1 MYEFFRNRPQKVL
14 FRNVNLS
21 NLKNILEKK
30 LRTGPQSAFLEH
42 LEFDKFFRSAPAMVV
57 PSWV

>member
-42 LEFDKFFRSAPAMVV
+42 LEFDKF
-57 PSWV
+57 

>member
-30 LRTGPQSAFLEH
+30 ITDRAAECI
-42 LEFDKFFRSAPAMVV
+42 FRASGI
-57 PSWV
+57 